1 MEFMKKR
8 IACILV
14 TALMILAGY
23 IGVQLRNRE
32 DARQFDLN
40 SMTLR
45 EAYETASGY
54 SGALGGFADANHM
67 GFEATVEKG
76 DIYVSEVS
84 YCNFLCVVPAE
95 LYCAQRIA
103 LQPEWLALENKVG
116 EAKTIQEWFGGETV
130 QDTGSVAN
138 KDRLIAY
145 FGETGESSIEEWLKS
160 IVDADADGNYAI
172 TLSVDSHDEITINA
186 NRI

>member
-1 MEFMKKR
+1 MKKR

-14 TALMILAGY
+14 IALMILAGY
-23 IGVQLRNRE
+23 VGLQLRSRE

-45 EAYETASGY
+45 EAYETASDC

-76 DIYVSEVS
+76 NINVSEVS
-84 YCNFLCVVPAE
+84 YCSFLCLVPTE
-95 LYCAQRIA
+95 LYCAQRIT
-103 LQPEWLALENKVG
+103 LRPERLTLENKIG
-116 EAKTIQEWFGGETV
+116 EAKTIQEWFGGEV
-130 QDTGSVAN
+130 IQDAGSAAN

-145 FGETGESSIEEWLKS
+145 FGGTGEISICRTAQKHHQCRYGRELCDHPE
-160 IVDADADGNYAI
+160 
-172 TLSVDSHDEITINA
+172 
-186 NRI
+186 R

>member
-1 MEFMKKR
+1 MKKR

-14 TALMILAGY
+14 IALMILAGY
-23 IGVQLRNRE
+23 VGLQLRNRE

-45 EAYETASGY
+45 EAYETARDY

-76 DIYVSEVS
+76 NITVSEVS
-84 YCNFLCVVPAE
+84 YCSFLCLVPTE
-95 LYCAQRIA
+95 LYCAQRIT
-103 LQPEWLALENKVG
+103 LQPERLALENKIG
-116 EAKTIQEWFGGETV
+116 EAKTIQEWFGGEV
-130 QDTGSVAN
+130 IQDAGSAAN

-145 FGETGESSIEEWLKS
+145 FGATGEISIAEWLKS
-160 IVDADADGNYAI
+160 IINADADGNYAI
-172 TLSVDSHDEITINA
+172 TLSVDPHGEITINV
-186 NRI
+186 NCV